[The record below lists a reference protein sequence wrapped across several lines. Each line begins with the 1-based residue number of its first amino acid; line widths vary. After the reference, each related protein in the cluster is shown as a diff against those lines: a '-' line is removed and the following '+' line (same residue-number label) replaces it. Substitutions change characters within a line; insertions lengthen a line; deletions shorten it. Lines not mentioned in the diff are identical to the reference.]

1 MLVRMYYIVKIIKE
15 NMEPLNGQSIKEA
28 LERYNISVDVKTVQ
42 KSIIKINEM
51 TRVAL
56 GYDLVY
62 NLKKRG
68 YCIKNNYFSDG
79 QIQFLLDVVLSNDNL
94 SQDSKTQLE
103 SKLKFLAS
111 ENQLASLNF
120 TNKASGNL
128 DYDLLLNLSTIIK
141 AINNK
146 KNIIFKYIT
155 YDVVDNK
162 LNIMENKG
170 GNCTVNGNN
179 YYMISPYRL
188 VMDNSNYYVLG
199 HYDQRSDS
207 MSVYRVDRMRLV
219 QTYKGRF
226 VKEPKEQI
234 IDNYLKNNV
243 NMYISSSSSSLEF
256 IFTNK
261 VIREIGAKFG
271 DDLWVEKVGDKY
283 RGIIHDVNINDGLI
297 GWIMML
303 NSEIEIVKPASLKQQ
318 IREKVAV
325 LTNIYK

>member
-15 NMEPLNGQSIKEA
+15 STQPLNGMAIKEG
-28 LERYNISVDVKTVQ
+28 LEKYDIEIDVKTVQ

-62 NLKKRG
+62 NLKKSG
-68 YCIKNNYFSDG
+68 YYIKNNYFSDG

-94 SQDSKTQLE
+94 SAESKQQLE

-111 ENQLASLNF
+111 ENQVASLNF
-120 TNKASGNL
+120 TKANVSDL

-162 LNIMENKG
+162 LNIVENKG

-179 YYMISPYRL
+179 YYLISPYRL

-199 HYDQRSDS
+199 HYDKRADS
-207 MSVYRVDRMRLV
+207 LSVYRVDRMRLI
-219 QTYKGRF
+219 QTQKGRF
-226 VKEPKEQI
+226 VKEPKGQS

-243 NMYISSSSSSLEF
+243 NMYVSSSTSTLEF
-256 IFTNK
+256 FFTNK

-271 DDLWVEKVGDKY
+271 SELWVEKVGDIY
-283 RGIIHDVNINDGLI
+283 RGIINDVNINDGLV

-303 NSEIEIVKPASLKQQ
+303 NSEIEIVKPPSLKQQ
-318 IREKVAV
+318 VKEKVAI
-325 LTNIYK
+325 LSDIYR

>member
-1 MLVRMYYIVKIIKE
+1 M
-15 NMEPLNGQSIKEA
+15 
-28 LERYNISVDVKTVQ
+28 DVKTVQ

-56 GYDLVY
+56 GHDLIY

-79 QIQFLLDVVLSNDNL
+79 QIQFIFDVVLSNDNL
-94 SQDSKTQLE
+94 SADSKQQLV
-103 SKLKFLAS
+103 SKLKFLS
-111 ENQLASLNF
+111 SGNQIASLNF
-120 TNKASGNL
+120 TKKSGGDL

-155 YDVVDNK
+155 YDVVDNR
-162 LNIMENKG
+162 LNIVENKG
-170 GNCTVNGNN
+170 GNCKVNGKN
-179 YYMISPYRL
+179 YYLISPYRL

-199 HYDQRSDS
+199 HYDKRADS
-207 MSVYRVDRMRLV
+207 LSVYRVDRMRLI
-219 QTYKGRF
+219 QTHKGRY

-234 IDNYLKNNV
+234 IDNYLKNTI
-243 NMYISSSSSSLEF
+243 NMYISSASSDLEF

-271 DDLWVEKVGDKY
+271 NDLWVEKFGDKY
-283 RGIIHDVNINDGLI
+283 RGIIPNVNINDGLI

-303 NSEIEIVKPASLKQQ
+303 NSEIEILKPASLKHQ
-318 IREKVAV
+318 IQEKIAI
-325 LTNIYK
+325 LTDIYN